1 MTSLSASA
9 LDDDPQGCALLKQ
22 AIASKDVS
30 TEGAVGRPVLT
41 DAESVVSVIAQLG
54 RPNDSKD
61 EVYDRLVRAF
71 VIDLLDVLG
80 GVVEQTLAAQHA
92 AQRPERSAWTVRRRR
107 RREQK
112 VA

>member
-9 LDDDPQGCALLKQ
+9 LDDDPHGCALLKQ
-22 AIASKDVS
+22 AIASKDVEHRGRGRQ
-30 TEGAVGRPVLT
+30 TELT
-41 DAESVVSVIAQLG
+41 NPKSVIASSHQLG

-71 VIDLLDVLG
+71 VIDLDVLG

-92 AQRPERSAWTVRRRR
+92 AQLPARSAWTVRRLG
-107 RREQK
+107 RREQ

>member
-1 MTSLSASA
+1 MTNLSASA

-22 AIASKDVS
+22 ALASKNVS

-41 DAESVVSVIAQLG
+41 DAESVVSAIAQLG

-61 EVYDRLVRAF
+61 EVYDRLVRAY
-71 VIDLLDVLG
+71 VIDLDVLG
-80 GVVEQTLAAQHA
+80 GVVEQTLAAQRA
-92 AQRPERSAWTVRRRR
+92 AQLPERSAWTIRRRR

>member
-71 VIDLLDVLG
+71 VIDLDVLG
-80 GVVEQTLAAQHA
+80 PVLN
-92 AQRPERSAWTVRRRR
+92 
-107 RREQK
+107 
-112 VA
+112 

>member
-1 MTSLSASA
+1 MTNLSASA

-22 AIASKDVS
+22 ALASKNVS

-41 DAESVVSVIAQLG
+41 DAESVVSAIAQLG

-61 EVYDRLVRAF
+61 EVYDRLLRAF
-71 VIDLLDVLG
+71 VIDLDVLG
-80 GVVEQTLAAQHA
+80 GVVEQTLAAQRA
-92 AQRPERSAWTVRRRR
+92 AQLPERSAWIIRRRR

>member
-41 DAESVVSVIAQLG
+41 DAESIARAIAQLG

-71 VIDLLDVLG
+71 VIDLDMLG
-80 GVVEQTLAAQHA
+80 GVVEQTWA
-92 AQRPERSAWTVRRRR
+92 AQRAAQLPARVAWTIRRRR
-107 RREQK
+107 RREQQ

>member
-41 DAESVVSVIAQLG
+41 DTEVVVSAIAQLG

-61 EVYDRLVRAF
+61 EVYDRL
-71 VIDLLDVLG
+71 LSG
-80 GVVEQTLAAQHA
+80 YK
-92 AQRPERSAWTVRRRR
+92 VRRSWTRACSRGPQSGWRR
-107 RREQK
+107 TEN
-112 VA
+112 AIASG

>member
-41 DAESVVSVIAQLG
+41 DAESVVSAIAQLG
-54 RPNDSKD
+54 KPNDSKD

-71 VIDLLDVLG
+71 VIDLDVLG
-80 GVVEQTLAAQHA
+80 GVVEQTWA
-92 AQRPERSAWTVRRRR
+92 AQRAAQLPARVTWTIRRRR
-107 RREQK
+107 RREQQ

>member
-1 MTSLSASA
+1 M
-9 LDDDPQGCALLKQ
+9 
-22 AIASKDVS
+22 S

-41 DAESVVSVIAQLG
+41 DAESVVSAIAQLG

-61 EVYDRLVRAF
+61 EVYDRLLRAF
-71 VIDLLDVLG
+71 VIDLDVLG
-80 GVVEQTLAAQHA
+80 GVVEQTLAAQRA
-92 AQRPERSAWTVRRRR
+92 AQLPKRSAWTIRRRR

>member
-9 LDDDPQGCALLKQ
+9 LDDDPQGCELLKQ

-41 DAESVVSVIAQLG
+41 DAASVVSAIAQLG

-61 EVYDRLVRAF
+61 EVYDRLLRAF
-71 VIDLLDVLG
+71 VIDLDVLG
-80 GVVEQTLAAQHA
+80 GVVEQTLAAQRA
-92 AQRPERSAWTVRRRR
+92 AQLPARSAWTLRRRR

-112 VA
+112 AA

>member
-9 LDDDPQGCALLKQ
+9 LDDDPQGCELLKQ

-41 DAESVVSVIAQLG
+41 DAESVVSAIAQLG

-61 EVYDRLVRAF
+61 EVYDRLVRAY
-71 VIDLLDVLG
+71 VIDLDVLG
-80 GVVEQTLAAQHA
+80 GVVEQTLAAQRA
-92 AQRPERSAWTVRRRR
+92 AQPPARLAWTIRRRR
-107 RREQK
+107 RREQQ

>member
-1 MTSLSASA
+1 MTSLFASA
-9 LDDDPQGCALLKQ
+9 LEDDPHGCGLLKQ
-22 AIASKDVS
+22 AIAPKDVS

-41 DAESVVSVIAQLG
+41 DAESVTSAIAQVR
-54 RPNDSKD
+54 RPNDSKR

-71 VIDLLDVLG
+71 VIDLDVLG
-80 GVVEQTLAAQHA
+80 DVVEQTLAAQRA
-92 AQRPERSAWTVRRRR
+92 AQLPARSAWTLRRRR

>member
-41 DAESVVSVIAQLG
+41 DAESIARAIAQLG

-61 EVYDRLVRAF
+61 GVYDRLVRAF
-71 VIDLLDVLG
+71 VIDLDVLG
-80 GVVEQTLAAQHA
+80 GVVEQTLAAQRA
-92 AQRPERSAWTVRRRR
+92 AQPPARLAWTIRRRR
-107 RREQK
+107 RREQQ
-112 VA
+112 AA

>member
-71 VIDLLDVLG
+71 VIDLDVLG

-92 AQRPERSAWTVRRRR
+92 AQLPARSAWTVRRRR

>member
-1 MTSLSASA
+1 MTNLSASA

-22 AIASKDVS
+22 ALASKDVS

-41 DAESVVSVIAQLG
+41 DAESVVSAIAQLG

-61 EVYDRLVRAF
+61 EIYDRLLRAY
-71 VIDLLDVLG
+71 VIDLDVLG
-80 GVVEQTLAAQHA
+80 GVVEQTLAAQRA
-92 AQRPERSAWTVRRRR
+92 AKLPEQSAWTIRRRR
-107 RREQK
+107 RREQQ